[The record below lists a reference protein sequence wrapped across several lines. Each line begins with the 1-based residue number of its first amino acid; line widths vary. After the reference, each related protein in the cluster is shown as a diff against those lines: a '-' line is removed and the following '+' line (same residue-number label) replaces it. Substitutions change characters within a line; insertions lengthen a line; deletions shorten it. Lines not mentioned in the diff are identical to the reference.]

1 MPNVEEF
8 TAAGMSDG
16 VPSASEAKE
25 ESGIH
30 GGLKE
35 EINALQVCVPV
46 PHCERDP
53 HAQVTIIYACE

>member
-8 TAAGMSDG
+8 TAAGMSDD

-30 GGLKE
+30 GGLEE
-35 EINALQVCVPV
+35 EINAL
-46 PHCERDP
+46 
-53 HAQVTIIYACE
+53 